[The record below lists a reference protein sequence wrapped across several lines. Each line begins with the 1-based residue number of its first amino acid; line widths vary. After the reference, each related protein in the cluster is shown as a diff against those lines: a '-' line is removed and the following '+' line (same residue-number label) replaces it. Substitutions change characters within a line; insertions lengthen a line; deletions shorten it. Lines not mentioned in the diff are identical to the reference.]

1 MPSREINSALIF
13 SELQFTTSRSSG
25 PGGQHA
31 NKVETRVQ
39 VRFNVLQS
47 EILTDYEKE
56 TIKTKYANKLTNEG
70 DLIVACEDK
79 RSQLKNKE
87 IALRKLNTLLNK
99 AFEKPKT
106 RKPTKP
112 SKTAKAKRLNN
123 KKIHGEKKILRGKV
137 KPDE

>member
-39 VRFNVLQS
+39 VRFNVFQS
-47 EILTDYEKE
+47 EILTEEERE

-87 IALRKLNTLLNK
+87 IALKKLNAMLNK
-99 AFEKPKT
+99 AFEKPKI

-112 SKTAKAKRLNN
+112 SKTAKAKRLTN
-123 KKIHGEKKILRGKV
+123 KKIHGEKKSLRGRV